1 MRCPKCSS
9 NDDKVIETRISK
21 EGDTIRRRRQCLQC
35 GFRFTTYESIIP
47 ADIYVVK
54 RDGRREDFKQ
64 EKLRDGIRLACWK
77 RNISP
82 DQIENIVRDISTQLM
97 SLPQSEVESQY
108 IGELVMRALR
118 NIDEVAYVRFA
129 SVYRHFKDVEAFI
142 DEINK
147 MPAKDS
153 DVGKAEG
160 VDASGE
166 GGNGKGEAEKA
177 VENDH

>member
-64 EKLRDGIRLACWK
+64 EKLRDGIRMACWK

-118 NIDEVAYVRFA
+118 NIDEVPYVRFA

-142 DEINK
+142 DEINR

-153 DVGKAEG
+153 DAVKTEG
-160 VDASGE
+160 VEASGE
-166 GGNGKGEAEKA
+166 GGNGQVGAEKA
-177 VENDH
+177 VENEH

>member
-1 MRCPKCSS
+1 MRCPKCAS

-64 EKLRDGIRLACWK
+64 EKLRDGIRMACWK
-77 RNISP
+77 RNISQE
-82 DQIENIVRDISTQLM
+82 QIENIVRDISTQLM
-97 SLPQSEVESQY
+97 SLPQSEVESHY

-142 DEINK
+142 NEINK
-147 MPAKDS
+147 MPAKETESERPEGDEKPGAQDVPPVEDS
-153 DVGKAEG
+153 KT
-160 VDASGE
+160 
-166 GGNGKGEAEKA
+166 
-177 VENDH
+177 VEDKP